1 MRILSGIV
9 KSILYEFQVQQA
21 GFSLRIL
28 VAGEKG
34 VTLQENIV
42 KEAPCLNKK
51 YSFYFIDF
59 IPLKQARDQARAC
72 VKRSLEDLRPTE
84 H

>member
-51 YSFYFIDF
+51 YS
-59 IPLKQARDQARAC
+59 
-72 VKRSLEDLRPTE
+72 
-84 H
+84 